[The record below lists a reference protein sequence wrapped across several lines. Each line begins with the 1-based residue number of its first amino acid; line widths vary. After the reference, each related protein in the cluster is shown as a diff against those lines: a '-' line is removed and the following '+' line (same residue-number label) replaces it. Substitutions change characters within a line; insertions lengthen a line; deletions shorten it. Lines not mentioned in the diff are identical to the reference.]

1 MKVVIIGGEKTAYYL
16 ARSLISK
23 GYRVMIINKDPVF
36 CQELAKKLKAI
47 VINGDG
53 SRRYILEE
61 AELMRNDVVVIL
73 TPRDHDNLIISQLAK
88 NLFGVERIVSLVN
101 DPENVEIFQKL
112 GINVVLNLTSMI
124 TTTIENLMF
133 PEEMEKRFP
142 VEKGISFL
150 TLEITND
157 SPSLGKK
164 LKDIT
169 LPEESIVGAI
179 LRGGVLVVPRGETE
193 IRLGDKLFIITSPDV
208 KKDVVRVLVGG
219 NGR

>member
-1 MKVVIIGGEKTAYYL
+1 MKVVIIGGEKIAYYL

-23 GYRVMIINKDPVF
+23 GYKVMIINKDPDF

-53 SRRYILEE
+53 SRKYILEE
-61 AELMRNDVVVIL
+61 AELMKNDIIVIL

-124 TTTIENLMF
+124 ATTIENLMF

-150 TLEITND
+150 TLEITNN

-164 LKDIT
+164 LKDIM

-193 IRLGDKLFIITSPDV
+193 IKLGDKLFVITSPEV
-208 KKDVVRVLVGG
+208 KKDVVKVLAGG
-219 NGR
+219 AGR

>member
-1 MKVVIIGGEKTAYYL
+1 
-16 ARSLISK
+16 
-23 GYRVMIINKDPVF
+23 
-36 CQELAKKLKAI
+36 KKLRAI

-53 SRRYILEE
+53 SRKYILEE

-164 LKDIT
+164 LKDIA

-193 IRLGDKLFIITSPDV
+193 IRLGDKLFIIASPDV
-208 KKDVVRVLVGG
+208 KKDVVKVLVGG